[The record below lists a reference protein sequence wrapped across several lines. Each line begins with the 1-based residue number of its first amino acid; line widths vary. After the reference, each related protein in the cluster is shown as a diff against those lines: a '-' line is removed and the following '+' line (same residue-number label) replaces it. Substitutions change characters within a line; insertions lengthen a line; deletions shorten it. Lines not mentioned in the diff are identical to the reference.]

1 MDFLS
6 PSNQNLQPDPS
17 PALSHPVQASH
28 WHALNSLTQV
38 NVSEA
43 LGSNGVRCVLVYTLQ
58 AQAGQLGLI
67 EEPCLERAEVST
79 VTTCTTSLPSMEP
92 WVSDTLAQGG

>member
-17 PALSHPVQASH
+17 PILSHPVPSSH
-28 WHALNSLTQV
+28 WHALSGLTQV

-43 LGSNGVRCVLVYTLQ
+43 LGSNGVRCVLIYTLQ
-58 AQAGQLGLI
+58 AQASQLGLI
-67 EEPCLERAEVST
+67 EEPCLERVEVST
-79 VTTCTTSLPSMEP
+79 ITTRTASLPNRGL
-92 WVSDTLAQGG
+92 WVSDTLPQGG